1 MKKLDLTTF
10 GNKAWNVIMMDG
22 SELNINKPTQKQLL
36 LLDGYTNKLDKVES
50 TEEKLNL
57 LNEATTLI
65 LNNNQEGVTYQA
77 SDFEEMPINILYAIY
92 FGYIDFMKES

>member
-1 MKKLDLTTF
+1 MKKLDLTTV
-10 GNKAWNVIMMDG
+10 GNKTWNVTMMDG

>member
-1 MKKLDLTTF
+1 MKKLDLTSLK
-10 GNKAWNVIMMDG
+10 NKAWNVIMMDG

-65 LNNNQEGVTYQA
+65 LNNNQEGVIYQA

>member
-1 MKKLDLTTF
+1 MKKLDLTSLK
-10 GNKAWNVIMMDG
+10 NKAWNVIMMDG

-36 LLDGYTNKLDKVES
+36 LLDRYTNKLDKVES

-92 FGYIDFMKES
+92 FGYIDFMKEA

>member
-1 MKKLDLTTF
+1 MKKLDLTTLV
-10 GNKAWNVIMMDG
+10 NKVWNVTMMDG
-22 SELNINKPTQKQLL
+22 SALNINKPTQKQLL
-36 LLDGYTNKLDKVES
+36 LLDSYTNKLDKVES

>member
-1 MKKLDLTTF
+1 MKKLDLTSLK
-10 GNKAWNVIMMDG
+10 NKAWNVIMMDG

-77 SDFEEMPINILYAIY
+77 SDFKEMPINILYAIY
-92 FGYIDFMKES
+92 FGYIDFMKEA